1 MVHHVAGPCTNGKLR
16 VGYQQYGGTPMSR
29 LALAAFLALSL
40 AARAEVPNNLV
51 KVGVLTDMSGPFA
64 DQVGP
69 GSVAAAKMAAEDFM
83 KEGGKLKV
91 EILSADHQNKPDVG
105 TAQARRWVDQ
115 DGVDAVVDLPN
126 SAVALGVSNVLREK
140 NRVTLASS
148 SATSDL
154 TGKACAPTTVQWVL
168 DTWSL
173 GHSTAVALLEQGAKT
188 WFFVT
193 VDYALGQALER
204 DAAEAVAAGGGKV
217 LGQVRHPL
225 GAADLSSALLEAQS
239 SGAQVLALANTGAD
253 VINAIK
259 QAGEFGLT
267 QKMKVAALFIQLSD
281 VHGLGLPAA
290 QGLLTTEAFY
300 WDLNDGTRGFAKRFA
315 ERMGGRMPT
324 ANHAGVYSATLAYLH
339 AVQGAGTIDGK
350 AVVDWMKAHPSTDT
364 AYGKVEIRADG
375 RAIHPMYLFKVKSPA
390 ESKGAYD
397 YYALQQTIPADKA
410 FRPLAEGGCP
420 MVK

>member
-1 MVHHVAGPCTNGKLR
+1 MR
-16 VGYQQYGGTPMSR
+16 R
-29 LALAAFLALSL
+29 LALAALLAFTVS
-40 AARAEVPNNLV
+40 AHAEVPNNTI

-64 DQVGP
+64 DQVGA
-69 GSVAAAKMAAEDFM
+69 GSVTAAQMAAEDFNA
-83 KEGGKLKV
+83 EAAPLRAQ
-91 EILSADHQNKPDVG
+91 ILSADHQNKPDVG
-105 TAQARRWVDQ
+105 TAQARRWVDV
-115 DGVDAVVDLPN
+115 DGVAAIVDLPN
-126 SAVALGVSNVLREK
+126 SAVALGVATIMKER
-140 NRVTLASS
+140 NRATLASS

-173 GHSTAVALLEQGAKT
+173 GHSTATALLGQGAQT

-204 DAAEAVAAGGGKV
+204 DAAEAVTSGGGKV

-225 GAADLSSALLEAQS
+225 GAADLSSALLQAQS

-267 QKMKVAALFIQLSD
+267 RSMKVAALFIQLSD
-281 VHGLGLPAA
+281 VHGLGLQSA

-300 WDLNDGTRGFAKRFA
+300 WDLNDGTRAFAQRFA
-315 ERMGGRMPT
+315 ARMGGRMPT
-324 ANHAGVYSATLAYLH
+324 ANHAGVYSATLAYLR
-339 AVQGAGTIDGK
+339 AVRAANTIDGDK
-350 AVVDWMKAHPSTDT
+350 VIAQMKQSPSEDP

-375 RAIHPMYLFKVKSPA
+375 RAIHPMYLFRVKTPA
-390 ESKGAYD
+390 ASKGPYD
-397 YYALQQTIPADKA
+397 YYELIQTVPANRA
-410 FRPLAEGGCP
+410 FRPLSEGGCP
-420 MVK
+420 LVR

>member
-1 MVHHVAGPCTNGKLR
+1 MKRLVLAAL
-16 VGYQQYGGTPMSR
+16 
-29 LALAAFLALSL
+29 LALTVS
-40 AARAEVPNNLV
+40 ARAEIPDNTLR
-51 KVGVLTDMSGPFA
+51 VGVLTDMSGPFA
-64 DQVGP
+64 DQVGA
-69 GSVAAAKMAAEDFM
+69 GSVAAAKLAAEDFM
-83 KEGGKLKV
+83 KEGSKIKV

-105 TAQARRWVDQ
+105 VAQATRWVDTEK
-115 DGVDAVVDLPN
+115 VDAIVDLPN
-126 SAVALGVSNVLREK
+126 SAVALGVANVLKDR

-173 GHSTAVALLEQGAKT
+173 GHSTATALLAQGAKT

-204 DAAEAVAAGGGKV
+204 DAADAVKAGGGQV

-225 GAADLSSALLEAQS
+225 GAGDLSSALVQAQS

-267 QKMKVAALFIQLSD
+267 QSMKVAALFIQLSD
-281 VHGLGLPAA
+281 VHGLGLEAA

-300 WDLNDGTRGFAKRFA
+300 WDLNDGTRSFAKRFA
-315 ERMGGRMPT
+315 ERMNGRMPT
-324 ANHAGVYSATLAYLH
+324 ANHAGAYAATLAYLH
-339 AVQGAGTIDGK
+339 AAQAADTIDGDK
-350 AVVDWMKAHPSTDT
+350 VVAQMKAHPSEDP
-364 AYGKVEIRADG
+364 AFGRVEIRADG
-375 RAIHPMYLFKVKSPA
+375 RAVHPMYLFRVKSPKA
-390 ESKGAYD
+390 SQGPYD
-397 YYALQQTIPADKA
+397 YYELVQTIPADKA
-410 FRPLAEGGCP
+410 FRALNEGGCP
-420 MVK
+420 LVH

>member
-1 MVHHVAGPCTNGKLR
+1 MNRL
-16 VGYQQYGGTPMSR
+16 TPR
-29 LALAAFLALSL
+29 LAPRLAWAAALLALAGP
-40 AARAEVPNNLV
+40 ARAEVPNGTV

-64 DQVGP
+64 DQVGA
-69 GSVAAAKMAAEDFM
+69 GSVAAANLAAEDFM
-83 KEGGKLKV
+83 AEGGKLKV
-91 EILSADHQNKPDVG
+91 QIVSADHQNKPDIGV
-105 TAQARRWVDQ
+105 AQARRWVDQ
-115 DGVDAVVDLPN
+115 DGVDAIVDLPN
-126 SAVALGVSNVLREK
+126 SAVALGVSSVLREK

-148 SATSDL
+148 SASSDL

-173 GHSTAVALLEQGAKT
+173 GHSTATALLQQGAKS

-204 DAAEAVAAGGGKV
+204 DAAEAVKAEGGQGAGPGAPPARSG
-217 LGQVRHPL
+217 RPL
-225 GAADLSSALLEAQS
+225 VGVLEAQS

-253 VINAIK
+253 VINSIK

-281 VHGLGLPAA
+281 VHGLGLQAA

-300 WDLNDGTRGFAKRFA
+300 WDLNDGARAFAKRFA
-315 ERMGGRMPT
+315 ARMGGRMPT

-339 AVQGAGTIDGK
+339 AVQGADTIDGT
-350 AVVDWMKAHPSTDT
+350 AVVQWMKAHPSTDE
-364 AYGKVEIRADG
+364 AYGKVEVRADG
-375 RAIHPMYLFKVKSPA
+375 RAIHPMYLFQVKTPA
-390 ESKGAYD
+390 QSKGAYD
-397 YYALQQTIPADKA
+397 YYTLQQTIPAERA
-410 FRPLAEGGCP
+410 FRPLADGGCP

>member
-1 MVHHVAGPCTNGKLR
+1 MN
-16 VGYQQYGGTPMSR
+16 R
-29 LALAAFLALSL
+29 LAFAALLALTV

-64 DQVGP
+64 DQVGA

-83 KEGGKLKV
+83 AEGGALKV

-115 DGVDAVVDLPN
+115 DGVAAIVDLPN
-126 SAVALGVSNVLREK
+126 SAVALSVANVLKEK
-140 NRVTLASS
+140 NRTTLASS

-173 GHSTAVALLEQGAKT
+173 GHSTAVALLQQGAKS
-188 WFFVT
+188 WFFLT

-204 DAAEAVAAGGGKV
+204 DAAEAVVAGGGKV

-225 GAADLSSALLEAQS
+225 GAPDLSSALLQAQS

-253 VINAIK
+253 VINSIK

-267 QKMKVAALFIQLSD
+267 QSMKVAALFIQLSD
-281 VHGLGLPAA
+281 VHGLGLQAA

-300 WDLNDGTRGFAKRFA
+300 WDLNDGTRAFAKRFA
-315 ERMGGRMPT
+315 SRMGGRMPT
-324 ANHAGVYSATLAYLH
+324 ANHAGVYAATMAYLH
-339 AVQGAGTIDGK
+339 AVKAANTIEGDK
-350 AVVDWMKAHPSTDT
+350 VVAQMKAQPSDDPT
-364 AYGKVEIRADG
+364 YGRVEIRADG
-375 RAIHPMYLFKVKSPA
+375 RAIHPMYLFRVKAPSA
-390 ESKGAYD
+390 SKGPYD
-397 YYALQQTIPADKA
+397 YYELVQTVPADKA
-410 FRPLAEGGCP
+410 FRPLNEGGCP
-420 MVK
+420 LVK